1 MARLY
6 ETGTHPFLWQASIRP
21 VLIHFLASQRKTGTH
36 PFYIGMYIHIYTHI
50 YVHIYTS
57 QKECLHIFLC
67 DPTPDEEICP
77 KIVGK
82 CWLGRSQSAFH
93 SWLDQNLDMI
103 KAGEDWTLEL
113 KVHKWTCT
121 KIIAENDSDEIRIF
135 YIAWL
140 QKVFDFISTD
150 YRPVSPCV
158 LEGRSGG
165 ARIKSFGHL
174 WSNMTDRWI

>member
-1 MARLY
+1 
-6 ETGTHPFLWQASIRP
+6 
-21 VLIHFLASQRKTGTH
+21 
-36 PFYIGMYIHIYTHI
+36 MYIYILLRRNVY
-50 YVHIYTS
+50 
-57 QKECLHIFLC
+57 IFFVWPNPWWRNL
-67 DPTPDEEICP
+67 P
-77 KIVGK
+77 KNRRKMLVGPI
-82 CWLGRSQSAFH
+82 SEAFH
-93 SWLDQNLDMI
+93 SWLDQYLDMI

-165 ARIKSFGHL
+165 AESKALVISGQIWL
-174 WSNMTDRWI
+174 TDDLKPVGFVESYFLSK